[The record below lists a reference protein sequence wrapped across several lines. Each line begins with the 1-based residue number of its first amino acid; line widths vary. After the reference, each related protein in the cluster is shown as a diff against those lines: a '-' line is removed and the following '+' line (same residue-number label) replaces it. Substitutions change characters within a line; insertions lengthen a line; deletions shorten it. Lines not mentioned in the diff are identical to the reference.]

1 MSRDGKVVAVSARNG
16 HVLWSHNLNTT
27 GYTTPAVAYGRVYV
41 GGFDGYIRAYNAAR
55 AAGLVATYVGGR
67 ILGPPVVIGNLVF
80 ASNLEKR
87 TYAVRASDGKREWS
101 IGMGKYS
108 PLIATD
114 DHYYMTLNGMLIAFR
129 GQHSPP
135 EQKLHKAKAR
145 AKSAAGGAAARVAT
159 AAAHRRSHAKQK

>member
-1 MSRDGKVVAVSARNG
+1 VSARTG
-16 HVLWSHNLNTT
+16 RVLWTHNLNTT

-41 GGFDGYIRAYNAAR
+41 GGFDGYIRAYNAATGR
-55 AAGLVATYVGGR
+55 QVWARYVGGR

-80 ASNLEKR
+80 AANLETK
-87 TYAVRASDGKREWS
+87 TFAVRASDGKLVWR

-114 DHYYMTLNGMLIAFR
+114 DHYYLTLNGMLIAFR

-135 EQKLHKAKAR
+135 EQKLHAAKRGAK
-145 AKSAAGGAAARVAT
+145 AKSAAGGGGARAVT
-159 AAAHRRSHAKQK
+159 AASRRRSHAKQR